1 MAKRPLQIPDRSEIT
16 DDTPLRLAVAA
27 ALAYPDGSMTASG
40 LRKERDTG
48 RLVTELTAGKE
59 FTTLADI
66 GRMREL
72 CRRKVEPRPS
82 IRAPRSSGDSDEEK
96 TRIASAALMLMIER
110 RKAADDAKRKAERE
124 ARQKVQGTD
133 HAENRTRT
141 GKPASAKRSP
151 KPTG

>member
-1 MAKRPLQIPDRSEIT
+1 MAKRPLHLPNRSEIT

-40 LRKERDTG
+40 LRRERDAG

-72 CRRKVEPRPS
+72 CRRNVEPQPS
-82 IRAPRSSGDSDEEK
+82 NQLRRLVASDEK
-96 TRIASAALMLMIER
+96 QGRIASAALQLTIDSL
-110 RKAADDAKRKAERE
+110 KARTDAKHKIKP
-124 ARQKVQGTD
+124 ARGPK
-133 HAENRTRT
+133 TRT
-141 GKPASAKRSP
+141 S
-151 KPTG
+151 